1 MIEADFRKRLFVKV
15 RSAEES
21 RFDFGDEIN
30 RGGFK
35 DFVGPQKKYFY
46 FLNK

>member
-1 MIEADFRKRLFVKV
+1 MIKNDGSRFQKTSFCQSTIGRK
-15 RSAEES
+15 S

-35 DFVGPQKKYFY
+35 DFVGPQKSIFIS
-46 FLNK
+46 